1 VNGGSTTATGN
12 TQIVAQ
18 DVEEQEMSQEDV
30 EAAVPV
36 EVVEAVEETD
46 DSIVTPETTTTTT
59 STAATTSTTSTTT
72 STTNP
77 TTTTTA
83 EAATGLASPP
93 LRISTSQ
100 MGSNII
106 SNNISKLSP
115 RAARKREKRE
125 RRIVKKKLKQEEQ
138 SHKIYARKL
147 KVSHIVLYY
156 TCYY

>member
-59 STAATTSTTSTTT
+59 STAATTSTTST
-72 STTNP
+72 